1 MTELPASLPGRPL
14 YVNIAGG
21 KLYISAHDA
30 FHLKKQRE
38 FRRLIRAAHPDRN
51 HCSWPQVAPANSS
64 RPVHDG
70 KRRRRG
76 GMPASVWSRRQE
88 ALEMQSVTW
97 KPIACCLYRIHT
109 TPRQVQQLMYAGGTD
124 AEKPAHRRRA
134 NVLVQLEAG

>member
-51 HCSWPQVAPANSS
+51 HCNWAPGRTRKLLKARARWEKAEARWYAHFGLEPPTGSS
-64 RPVHDG
+64 RNAIRYVETDRVLLLPYPHH
-70 KRRRRG
+70 
-76 GMPASVWSRRQE
+76 S
-88 ALEMQSVTW
+88 ALSSATHV
-97 KPIACCLYRIHT
+97 CGR
-109 TPRQVQQLMYAGGTD
+109 
-124 AEKPAHRRRA
+124 
-134 NVLVQLEAG
+134 N